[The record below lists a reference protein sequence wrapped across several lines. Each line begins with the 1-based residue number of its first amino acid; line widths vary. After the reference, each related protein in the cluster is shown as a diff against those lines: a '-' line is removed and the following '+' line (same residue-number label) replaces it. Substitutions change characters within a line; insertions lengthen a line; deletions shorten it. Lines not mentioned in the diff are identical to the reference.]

1 MKNISPKSL
10 SRLSTGQLL
19 LILAL
24 LAAFALYQYWAA
36 QQQSVAPSQPDA
48 TPVVVVQIPATS
60 APAQPEDTK
69 PAPSTAR
76 PSAATATPVKVIS
89 ATPTPGKVISPTQG
103 ALKPTISTQGMSD
116 FDFFVLALSWSPDY
130 CASSGGDDPQ
140 QCAIGKKLGFVL
152 HGLWPQYDQGYPSN
166 CSSEKL
172 SQSVKAQF
180 PGLYPSDSLYDHEWE
195 KHGTCT
201 GLPAK
206 NYLALSK
213 QIKESVVIPNAF
225 RAPTTAFKTNP
236 AQIRK
241 DFAQANPG
249 FSESAFAVNCSSSG
263 RYLKEVYVCFSRDGK
278 PLACSVEVYKDAVKS
293 CPGELT
299 VRNTQ

>member
-1 MKNISPKSL
+1 MKNLSPKSL

-24 LAAFALYQYWAA
+24 LVAFALYQYWA
-36 QQQSVAPSQPDA
+36 QQQPAAQNQPEP
-48 TPVVVVQIPATS
+48 TPVVFVQIPATIV
-60 APAQPEDTK
+60 PALLEDTQQPTPK
-69 PAPSTAR
+69 VTPTSVP
-76 PSAATATPVKVIS
+76 TATPARMTS
-89 ATPTPGKVISPTQG
+89 ATPTASKIASATPG
-103 ALKPTISTQGMSD
+103 ALKPTISTQGMSE

-140 QCAIGKKLGFVL
+140 QCGPGKKLGFVL

-166 CSSEKL
+166 CSLEKL
-172 SQSVKAQF
+172 SPAIKAQF

-206 NYLALSK
+206 SYLTLSK
-213 QIKESVVIPNAF
+213 QIKESVVIPPAF
-225 RAPTTAFKTNP
+225 RAPSTAFKTNST
-236 AQIRK
+236 QIRK

-249 FSESAFAVNCSSSG
+249 SNEAAFAVNCSSSG
-263 RYLKEVYVCFSRDGK
+263 RYLKEVYVCFSKDGK
-278 PLACSVEVYKDAVKS
+278 PLACSVEVSKNAAKS

-299 VRNTQ
+299 VRNVQ

>member
-1 MKNISPKSL
+1 MKNITPKSL
-10 SRLSTGQLL
+10 AKLSTDQLL

-24 LAAFALYQYWAA
+24 LAAFALYQYWS
-36 QQQSVAPSQPDA
+36 QQQSAASNSPDA
-48 TPVVVVQIPATS
+48 TPVVVIQIPPTS
-60 APAQPEDTK
+60 VPEQPEDTK
-69 PAPSTAR
+69 PAPTSTR
-76 PSAATATPVKVIS
+76 LSVPTVTRSSALTATPVKVIS
-89 ATPTPGKVISPTQG
+89 PTLTPLKATV
-103 ALKPTISTQGMSD
+103 STQGMSE

-140 QCAIGKKLGFVL
+140 QCAVGKKLGFVL

-166 CSSEKL
+166 CSLEKL
-172 SQSVKAQF
+172 TQSVKAQF
-180 PGLYPSDSLYDHEWE
+180 PDLYPSDSLYDHEWE

-206 NYLALSK
+206 SYLALSK
-213 QIKESVVIPNAF
+213 QIKESVVIPAAF

-236 AQIRK
+236 AKIRK
-241 DFAQANPG
+241 DFVQANPG
-249 FSESAFAVNCSSSG
+249 FSDSAFAVNCSSSG
-263 RYLKEVYVCFSRDGK
+263 RYLKELYVCFSKDGK